1 MTIIDSGEIDVFVS
15 GLKNNDFLLISGESL
30 LGINEIMERAVINT
44 ANYEGRVAYFGP
56 DNEPSL
62 LSYVNRTHCIR
73 KPENVTVF
81 IPGSQKSGEIDV
93 INHHSIEKIK
103 TELEKQRKKNIIYD
117 LVVIDCIDQTSDFIY
132 DKKYMYSICRYLRNQ
147 LENYPA
153 AIIATSYSIFE
164 TCPSFGGNGAE
175 DKLFYD
181 VRDVVDFLMLVDD
194 DCDPDEEPI
203 PSQINVRIIDCRTR
217 QIDLSYLFSAEGHK
231 MCRKEGKALELYKKA
246 IAVGIEENDAASYA
260 TYWYDNEMEEDEDF
274 EDMRFSQV
282 DDDDSSGYYAV
293 KEELC

>member
-44 ANYEGRVAYFGP
+44 ANYGGRVAYFGP
-56 DNEPSL
+56 ENEPSL

-117 LVVIDCIDQTSDFIY
+117 L
-132 DKKYMYSICRYLRNQ
+132 RNQ

-153 AIIATSYSIFE
+153 AIVATSYFIFE
-164 TCPSFGGNGAE
+164 TCPSFGEIDAE

-217 QIDLSYLFSAEGHK
+217 QIDLSYLFSAEGHR